1 LVVEGCDTDTY
12 RTTRM
17 NWRLFARC
25 GQLSASKAASF
36 DKLHSRFEGRVIKKL
51 VRRDSPVKL
60 FFNRHLTNKPTVVPT
75 ALTNTFT
82 GQKARTLLYL

>member
-1 LVVEGCDTDTY
+1 
-12 RTTRM
+12 
-17 NWRLFARC
+17 
-25 GQLSASKAASF
+25 LSASKAASF

-82 GQKARTLLYL
+82 GQKAWTLLYSQKIKNSNQKLSCTEQIAGNITRCGE